1 MPKNENAKQKD
12 QKIALKV
19 VVSGTAVEL
28 QANVHQPLK
37 SLVGQAFEEAGVVG
51 GGDNWYF
58 SDEAGNELDAE
69 KKIAE
74 LGLIDGHVVLLNQRA
89 GAAG

>member
-1 MPKNENAKQKD
+1 MPKGGNVIQKG
-12 QKIALKV
+12 QKIVLKV

-28 QANVHQPLK
+28 DVNEHQPLK
-37 SLVGQAFEEAGVVG
+37 SLMERAFEGASVVG
-51 GGDNWYF
+51 GSDNWYF
-58 SDEAGNELDAE
+58 TDEAGNELDAE

-74 LGLIDGHVVLLNQRA
+74 LGLVNGQVVLLNQRA